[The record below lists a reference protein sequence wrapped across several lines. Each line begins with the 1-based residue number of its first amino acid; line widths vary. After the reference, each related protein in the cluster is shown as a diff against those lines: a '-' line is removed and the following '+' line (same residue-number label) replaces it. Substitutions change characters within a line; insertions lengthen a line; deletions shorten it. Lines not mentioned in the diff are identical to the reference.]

1 MRPKARKGQ
10 KIKKLSLA
18 QVSSSKTCDSNQN
31 QELEL
36 EQDYLV
42 INKTGGPEHH
52 RSNLRCATTELCEL
66 GNLSNNDNVPTSKL
80 YEDKVYIYIKP

>member
-1 MRPKARKGQ
+1 MVNCLKKKNQCKYWPQVRPKARKGQ
-10 KIKKLSLA
+10 KIKNLLLA

-52 RSNLRCATTELCEL
+52 CSNLRSATTELCEL
-66 GNLSNNDNVPTSKL
+66 GKFI
-80 YEDKVYIYIKP
+80 E